1 MLTQTLIVSCALK
14 VAQSA
19 ADNEPVIVRA
29 EDADWSSYFQ
39 LAAIY
44 IRHLFVLRW
53 KTHSQRNTIFDS
65 HLYTHQKYSGRDTG
79 EFIKDNLDP
88 TLQEASTGNM
98 VTLIFLNV

>member
-1 MLTQTLIVSCALK
+1 MLTQTLIVSCALQ

-44 IRHLFVLRW
+44 IRHLSVSDGKHTANVIQSLTLTF
-53 KTHSQRNTIFDS
+53 TH
-65 HLYTHQKYSGRDTG
+65 
-79 EFIKDNLDP
+79 IKSIQAK
-88 TLQEASTGNM
+88 TLQNSSRT
-98 VTLIFLNV
+98 I